1 VRFRLEGVS
10 VKNQILQAT
19 LELCANRGIAA
30 TSLQDI
36 ADASGCS
43 KANVVY
49 HFSHKE
55 GLIDEALAP
64 SIAATEKLVTGAELA
79 GLGTEGDRLDFVAN
93 LVDLLVTHRLATHI
107 VITHPYFVDSIAAL
121 RTAQTLMGRLADLVA
136 QYSSG
141 DYDRLRFGV
150 VISGVTYALVS
161 ASILAVASLEEQEL
175 KDMLTTVV
183 GSMVMVSPADAEVRR

>member
-1 VRFRLEGVS
+1 MRFRLERVS

>member
-1 VRFRLEGVS
+1 MVS
-10 VKNQILQAT
+10 VRDLILQTT
-19 LELCANRGIAA
+19 LGLCATRGIAA

-55 GLIDEALAP
+55 ELLDEALAP
-64 SIAATEKLVTGAELA
+64 SLRATEDLVGSTELA
-79 GLGTEGDRLDFVAN
+79 GLGSEGERIIFATQ

-107 VITHPYFVDSIAAL
+107 VITHPYFVDSIPAL
-121 RTAQTLMGRLADLVA
+121 NKAQTLMGRMADLVT
-136 QYSSG
+136 QYSAG

-150 VISGVTYALVS
+150 VISGVTYTLVS
-161 ASILAVASLEEQEL
+161 ASILAINSMPQAEL
-175 KDMLTTVV
+175 QKMLTSVV
-183 GSMVMVSPADAEVRR
+183 SSMVMGSSHSVGARI

>member
-1 VRFRLEGVS
+1 MVS
-10 VKNQILQAT
+10 VRDLILQTT
-19 LELCANRGIAA
+19 LGLCATRGIAA

-55 GLIDEALAP
+55 ELVDEALAP
-64 SIAATEKLVTGAELA
+64 SLRATEDLVGSTELA
-79 GLGTEGDRLDFVAN
+79 GLATDEARVAFATH

-107 VITHPYFVDSIAAL
+107 VITHPYFVDSIPAL
-121 RTAQTLMGRLADLVA
+121 TKAQTLMGRMADLVT
-136 QYSSG
+136 QYSAG
-141 DYDRLRFGV
+141 EYDRLRFAV

-161 ASILAVASLEEQEL
+161 ASILAINSMPEREL
-175 KDMLTTVV
+175 KEMLTTVV
-183 GSMVMVSPADAEVRR
+183 SSMVMGSADGMEARR

>member
-1 VRFRLEGVS
+1 VRFRLERVS